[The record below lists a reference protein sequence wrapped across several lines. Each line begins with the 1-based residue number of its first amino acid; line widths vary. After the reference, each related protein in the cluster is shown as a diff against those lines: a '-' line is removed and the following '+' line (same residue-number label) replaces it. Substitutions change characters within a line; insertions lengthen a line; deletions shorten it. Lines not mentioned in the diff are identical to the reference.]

1 MKLDHVA
8 LQVSDMDQALE
19 FYIQGLGLEFVS
31 RSTNT
36 DQQEEYAFL
45 RIEGGSLELIRQIG
59 GSFGPQVLRPPYCPH
74 LAIATENMPRT
85 LELIQE
91 RHLPLVAG
99 PFEIA
104 CEETWVYIH
113 DPDRNVIEFIQ
124 WLR

>member
-19 FYIQGLGLEFVS
+19 FYIQGLGLELVL
-31 RSTNT
+31 RTTNT

-45 RIEGGSLELIRQIG
+45 RMEGGSLELIRQIG
-59 GSFGPQVLRPPYCPH
+59 GSFGPQVLEPPYCPH
-74 LAIATENMPRT
+74 FAIATEDMPRT
-85 LELIQE
+85 LELIRE

-104 CEETWVYIH
+104 REETWVYVH

-124 WLR
+124 WFR